1 MTAVRSL
8 FVSDMRKILRD
19 PLLRFLLIYPWI
31 LGLVMRWLVSF
42 VTAELVDT
50 FDLVLYHVL
59 IASFFGILITPAL
72 AGYVIGFLLLD
83 ERDDQTL
90 AALQVTPLS
99 VNQYIGL
106 RVAVPMVMSIVSTW
120 IVLAL
125 MNLTPVSNLRL
136 LPIGVLAALEAP
148 LYALLL
154 SSLANNKV
162 QGLAIM
168 KGMGILFLAP
178 FVAWFVPLPW
188 QWLLSI
194 FPTYWPVKAFW
205 LQEAGQAWG
214 GVITIGLIIHVIY
227 LVLLLRRFQKIV
239 YS

>member
-1 MTAVRSL
+1 MTAVRAL
-8 FVSDMRKILRD
+8 FVSDMRNILRD

-31 LGLVMRWLVSF
+31 LGLVMRWLVPF
-42 VTAELVDT
+42 VTAGLADT
-50 FDLVLYHVL
+50 FDLTPYHVL

-83 ERDDQTL
+83 ERDDKTL
-90 AALQVTPLS
+90 TALQVTPLS
-99 VNQYIGL
+99 IHQYLGL
-106 RVAVPMVMSIVSTW
+106 RVAVPMVTSIISTW

-125 MNLTPVSNLRL
+125 MNLMPIAYIQL
-136 LPIGVLAALEAP
+136 LPIGILAALEAP

-162 QGLAIM
+162 QGLAVM

-178 FVAWFVPLPW
+178 FVAWFVPMPW
-188 QWLLSI
+188 QWLLGI
-194 FPTYWPVKAFW
+194 LPTYWPVKVFW
-205 LQEAGQAWG
+205 LQHGGDAWWG
-214 GVITIGLIIHVIY
+214 AIVMGLIMHLLY
-227 LVLLLRRFQKIV
+227 LVLLLRQFQKMI